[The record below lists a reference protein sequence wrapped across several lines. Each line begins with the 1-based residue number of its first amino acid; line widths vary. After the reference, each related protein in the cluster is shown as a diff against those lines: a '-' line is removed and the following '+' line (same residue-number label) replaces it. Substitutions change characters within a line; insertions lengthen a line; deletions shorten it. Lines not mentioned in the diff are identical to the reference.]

1 MSFFNSNPFD
11 WHYDDGGDLDH
22 EILEIHGRSF
32 SVFSIFSVLFI
43 IAVIATAL
51 MLYSRR
57 IFFSWAFSS
66 SQTRHAPLTSPSQQG
81 LEPETI
87 KKLPIVLHRAP
98 SDQDS
103 ARECCICLSA
113 FRMGEKLKVLPGCD
127 HCFHCE
133 CVDNWLQNH
142 SNCPLCR
149 ASLQLHGS
157 SFPTIL
163 IQEPPVRHS

>member
-1 MSFFNSNPFD
+1 MSSIDSNPFD
-11 WHYDDGGDLDH
+11 WHYDGGNLDH
-22 EILEIHGRSF
+22 EIGLNSHNI
-32 SVFSIFSVLFI
+32 SVFSFFFTVFI
-43 IAVIATAL
+43 IILIVTAISL
-51 MLYSRR
+51 FSRR
-57 IFFSWAFSS
+57 IFLTPPLSS
-66 SQTRHAPLTSPSQQG
+66 FQTRHAPLASPSPQG
-81 LEPETI
+81 LDPETI
-87 KKLPIVLHRAP
+87 KKLPIILHQAP

-113 FRMGEKLKVLPGCD
+113 FIIGEKLKVLPGCE

-142 SNCPLCR
+142 TNCPLCR
-149 ASLQLHGS
+149 ASLQLRDS